1 MAYNFQ
7 AALKSGLSP
16 QDITNYL
23 TSKGRAQE
31 AHDHFGIQTPENKP
45 GFLNRVGE
53 DLKKRGQDAKNSL
66 MNSDNKLTGAESI
79 LQTTGALAGGIGD
92 VIGQGIKSGINALP
106 EGVKDVGRSALQSD
120 AGQAVMGGIGSAME
134 KYNSWAQ
141 QNPRAAKDLES
152 MVNIASILP
161 TGKIASVAKE
171 GVEQGVKTVGRTAF
185 KVGEKSLEVG
195 NKVLNVGKEGVE
207 KLFPRAVRSIEGRVD
222 RIKPNLVTKKLED
235 EVYKSFSLPQKEAVR
250 GGLLPRDVADFA
262 RANPTEKGI
271 LKRMVTAAEE
281 TTDGGRGKVH
291 PSEIIGEQMNKR
303 IKLLD
308 DERKRIGNALGEKV
322 KELKITDLGDGGVV
336 QVQDDVIA
344 RLNKVPGLEGV
355 RIGKLDGKKALL
367 DFTDTA
373 LSGSQTKGAR
383 EELQNLFDDLIDR
396 NPHQL
401 HRLRQEIFESL
412 GGKKSAQLQLT
423 ESQEQGMDAIR
434 EGISD
439 SLERASVGYKE
450 LNSSYREAITPLKEL
465 RKFFK
470 GTEGASTDILDEK
483 AGLLMRRLTSNVA
496 SGPEL
501 KRIID
506 DIGKQLTKHGY
517 DISEVDLNKLQDF
530 YNALNRYYDVA
541 KDTSFEGLI
550 KSANANPTDF
560 SKSGIVTKFINSA
573 IKNTNVTKATQR
585 AAIKKLLN
593 YGSLK

>member
-7 AALKSGLSP
+7 SALKSGLSP
-16 QDITNYL
+16 QEITNYL

-31 AHDHFGIQTPENKP
+31 AHDYFGIQDKKQEEP
-45 GFLNRVGE
+45 GFLSRVGE
-53 DLKKRGQDAKNSL
+53 DLKKRGQDAKNAL
-66 MNSDNKLTGAESI
+66 MNSDNKLTGAEAI
-79 LQTTGALAGGIGD
+79 LQTTGSLAGGVGD
-92 VIGQGIKSGINALP
+92 VLGQGINSGINALP
-106 EGVKDVGRSALQSD
+106 ESVKDVGRSALQSKP
-120 AGQAVMGGIGSAME
+120 GQAIMSGVGSIMN

-152 MVNIASILP
+152 VVNIASLIPTEKVASLATEGAEQAARSFGKKTLQVGGEVLN
-161 TGKIASVAKE
+161 TGKKGAEKIFPNTIRSVE
-171 GVEQGVKTVGRTAF
+171 G
-185 KVGEKSLEVG
+185 
-195 NKVLNVGKEGVE
+195 
-207 KLFPRAVRSIEGRVD
+207 SIERV
-222 RIKPNLVTKKLED
+222 KPNLVAKNLEND
-235 EVYKSFSLPQKEAVR
+235 AYKALTAPEREAVR
-250 GGLLPRDVADFA
+250 GGLLPRDVADFS

-271 LKRMVTAAEE
+271 LKRLVTAAEE
-281 TTDGGRGKVH
+281 TTDGGRGKIH

-308 DERKRIGNALGEKV
+308 DERKRIGNELGEKV
-322 KELKITDLGDGGVV
+322 KELKITDLGGGGTG
-336 QVQDDVIA
+336 QVQADVIK
-344 RLNKVPGLEGV
+344 RLNKVPGLEG
-355 RIGKLDGKKALL
+355 IKISSFEDGNVAL

-383 EELQNLFDDLIDR
+383 EELQNLFNDLNNR
-396 NPHQL
+396 NPYQL

-423 ESQEQGMDAIR
+423 ETQEQAMDAIR

-439 SLERASVGYKE
+439 SLERSSKGYKE
-450 LNSSYREAITPLKEL
+450 LNSSYRETITPLKEL
-465 RKFFK
+465 RRFFK
-470 GTEGASTDILDEK
+470 GTEGASKDILDEK

-501 KRIID
+501 RRIID
-506 DIGKQLTKHGY
+506 DIGNQLTKHGY

-530 YNALNRYYDVA
+530 YNALNRYYDLA

-560 SKSGIVTKFINSA
+560 SKTGIVTKVINTA
-573 IKNTNVTKATQR
+573 TKNINVTKATQR

-593 YGSLK
+593 YGSFK